1 MLERRNKGKRR
12 WGLEHEF
19 PLKDCNG
26 IAVIAERRCMTDRR
40 LKNTTLE
47 ERLMMLAEMP
57 LLHSE
62 WKKRH

>member
-12 WGLEHEF
+12 WGLDNEF
-19 PLKDCNG
+19 PVKDCNG
-26 IAVIAERRCMTDRR
+26 IAVIAERRRMSDRR
-40 LKNTTLE
+40 LKNTSLE

-62 WKKRH
+62 RKKRH

>member
-12 WGLEHEF
+12 WGLDHEF

-26 IAVIAERRCMTDRR
+26 IAVIAERRRMTGRR
-40 LKNTTLE
+40 LGDATLE
-47 ERLMMLAEMP
+47 EHPMMLAEMP

-62 WKKRH
+62 WKKKH